1 MAPKKNKKSNKL
13 ARMSDEEKL
22 RYLQHRAAIEEETKR
37 RKEQLV
43 ATYLKVFKQGVQL
56 TCFINDHFF
65 KLYVIEQVEKRRS
78 VYKVKYCQTEPAMA
92 TQLATNQVQGAQR
105 RNDGMYRYYFQQ
117 SIANCMLSLIVT
129 IKHQI

>member
-43 ATYLKVFKQGVQL
+43 ATYLKVFKPGAYSYL
-56 TCFINDHFF
+56 LCFANVNFS
-65 KLYVIEQVEKRRS
+65 KLYVIEQVEKRGS
-78 VYKVKYCQTEPAMA
+78 VHPAKYCQTEPAME
-92 TQLATNQVQGAQR
+92 TQLEANQVQGTQR
-105 RNDGMYRYYFQQ
+105 RNDGMYKYCFQY
-117 SIANCMLSLIVT
+117 STAHFILS
-129 IKHQI
+129 

>member
-43 ATYLKVFKQGVQL
+43 ATYLKVFKPGL
-56 TCFINDHFF
+56 FD
-65 KLYVIEQVEKRRS
+65 
-78 VYKVKYCQTEPAMA
+78 
-92 TQLATNQVQGAQR
+92 
-105 RNDGMYRYYFQQ
+105 
-117 SIANCMLSLIVT
+117 
-129 IKHQI
+129 

>member
-43 ATYLKVFKQGVQL
+43 ATYLKVFKPGV
-56 TCFINDHFF
+56 HFCLF
-65 KLYVIEQVEKRRS
+65 NYSFSLFYIIEQVEKRRS
-78 VYKVKYCQTEPAMA
+78 VYPAKYCKTEPTMA
-92 TQLATNQVQGAQR
+92 AQFTANQVQGTKR
-105 RNDGMYRYYFQQ
+105 RNDGMHY
-117 SIANCMLSLIVT
+117 C
-129 IKHQI
+129 KH